1 MYRLDKSR
9 TSANEG
15 SGLGLTISRKI
26 VELHNGRLWAECNG
40 NTIQFNILLQKS
52 QAHLSITYYRN

>member
-9 TSANEG
+9 TSENDG
-15 SGLGLTISRKI
+15 SGLGLAISRKI

-40 NTIQFNILLQKS
+40 NTIQFNILLQK
-52 QAHLSITYYRN
+52 A